1 MTLTSKLV
9 VLAVVPGFLI
19 AAPCR
24 ADMVSDYFNKPM
36 SAAPYSKEKPN
47 SEMYGRGESGRRME
61 ASMLRFHGEQD
72 LQENNIDEAIKKLG
86 KAVMLD
92 PGDPTGHVVY
102 ARAITAKL
110 FTNKGEIDEELLK
123 KCMLEWRQLQL
134 HDADYIE
141 QMEAKANYKRLY
153 KIAKAL
159 AKQKQTIAKEEEQEK
174 LEKAKEAKSKVAEG
188 GNSTTK

>member
-1 MTLTSKLV
+1 MKLTIVKVV
-9 VLAVVPGFLI
+9 VLSMVPGFLI
-19 AAPCR
+19 AVPCR

-36 SAAPYSKEKPN
+36 SAAPYSKDKPD
-47 SEMYGRGESGRRME
+47 SQMYGRGESGRMAE
-61 ASMLRFHGEQD
+61 ASMLRFNGEQD
-72 LQENNIDEAIKKLG
+72 LQESNIEEAIKKLG

-92 PGDPTGHVVY
+92 PGDPTGHVLY

-110 FTNKGEIDEELLK
+110 FTNKGVK

-141 QMEAKANYKRLY
+141 QMEAKANFKRLY

-159 AKQKQTIAKEEEQEK
+159 AKQQQVIAKQE
-174 LEKAKEAKSKVAEG
+174 EKAKLAES
-188 GNSTTK
+188 GNTTK